1 MIDISTDPGRPRK
14 PVLVSRL
21 VGMKLGDQ
29 LRRVKIATGIRRQF
43 DVLPDDYAIPDSALA
58 TGAAAV
64 ASELSSP
71 MLLAH
76 VHRTYCFAAVL
87 AARNGVNID
96 RELVYVASVLH
107 DLGLTESL
115 AEEPGS
121 FEWVGAKRA
130 RAYCAENGLPAPKC
144 DLVHDAV
151 ALHSSVTIADKREPE
166 IAFVHYGAALDLLG
180 LRLDEVPTPD
190 LDTILERYA
199 RHDFKCAFGKCLQH
213 QADIK
218 PQSHIAGSVDIGFRD
233 RIRESLD

>member
-1 MIDISTDPGRPRK
+1 MSIANDPGRLPKSTLIPRFIK
-14 PVLVSRL
+14 
-21 VGMKLGDQ
+21 MKLEDR
-29 LRRVKIATGIRRQF
+29 LRRLKIATGLRRQF
-43 DVLPDDYAIPDSALA
+43 DVLPADWAIPDSSLA
-58 TGAAAV
+58 TGAAAL

-71 MLLAH
+71 MLFAH

-87 AARNGVNID
+87 AARNGVKID

-107 DLGLTESL
+107 DLGLTESF
-115 AEEPGS
+115 ANEPGS
-121 FEWVGAKRA
+121 FEWVGAKQA
-130 RAYCAENGLPAPKC
+130 RAYCAENGLTTHKC

-180 LRLDEVPTPD
+180 LRLDEVPKPD
-190 LDTILERYA
+190 LEAILERYT
-199 RHDFKCAFGKCLQH
+199 RHDFKCAFGKCLRH

-218 PQSHIAGSVDIGFRD
+218 PQSHIAGSVGMGFLS